1 MILYSAVMI
10 DTTPSGPLSGLSGN
24 LRGIL
29 FMFGSVMVISIMHV
43 TVRYVSAEL
52 HPFEIVFMRSFFGL
66 IAIVPILA
74 RQGRGAMRTGRPG
87 LQAVRGMIGICA
99 LSTWFYSLSL
109 MPVGDATALSFTAVI
124 FTTIGAIVVLKERV
138 GIRRWMAIF
147 IGLSGT
153 LIILRPG
160 LQVVAPGALLV
171 LVSTVLW
178 ATSLICVKVLTRTES
193 SVTVVFYSLIYFT
206 VFSVIPAAM
215 VWQWPTAPQLGW
227 LVMIGVLSTV
237 GHLCLTQALKEA
249 EAGVVMP
256 MDYLRLIW
264 TAGIGFLVFGEFP
277 DLWTWVGGGVIF
289 ASTLYITYRE
299 ARTKKAVVAGETLR
313 ARDGH

>member
-1 MILYSAVMI
+1 MTDAPPPGFI
-10 DTTPSGPLSGLSGN
+10 SGLSGN
-24 LRGIL
+24 LRGL
-29 FMFGSVMVISIMHV
+29 LYMFGAVMIISVMHV

-66 IAIVPILA
+66 IAIAPILA
-74 RQGRGAMRTGRPG
+74 RQGRSALRTSRPG

-99 LSTWFYSLSL
+99 LTTWFYSLSL
-109 MPVGDATALSFTAVI
+109 MPVGDATALSFTAII

-147 IGLSGT
+147 VGLAGT

-160 LQVVAPGALLV
+160 LQVIAPGALLV

-178 ATSLICVKVLTRTES
+178 ASSLICVKVLTRTES

-206 VFSVIPAAM
+206 VFSAIPAAM
-215 VWQWPTAPQLGW
+215 VWQWPTMPQLGW
-227 LVMIGVLSTV
+227 LVLIGVLSTL
-237 GHLCLTQALKEA
+237 GHLCLTQSLKEA

-264 TAGIGFLVFGEFP
+264 AAGIGFLVFGEFP
-277 DLWTWVGGGVIF
+277 DIWTWVGGGVIF
-289 ASTLYITYRE
+289 ASTIYITYRE
-299 ARTKKAVVAGETLR
+299 ARTKQAVVAGETLK